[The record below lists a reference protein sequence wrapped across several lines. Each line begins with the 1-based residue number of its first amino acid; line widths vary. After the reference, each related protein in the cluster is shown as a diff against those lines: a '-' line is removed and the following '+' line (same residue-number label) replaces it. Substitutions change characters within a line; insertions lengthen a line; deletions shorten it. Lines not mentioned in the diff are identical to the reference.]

1 MRIAKRTALL
11 LVSLVVW
18 GDGSSSKA
26 EDRKDGWI
34 SLFDGKTLA
43 GWKASENPESF
54 SVRDGMI
61 VAHAQ
66 GDFIQEQAHHP
77 KSHLF
82 YVGPEGNASFSNF
95 EFQAEVMT
103 ESRANGGIYF
113 HTEYVENNWPQKGF
127 EVQINNRQKDPR
139 KTGSLY
145 AVQDVAVPPAKD
157 NAWFTVSIKVTGKRV
172 VIKVDGKPLV
182 DWIEPDGFL
191 AEERPW
197 YSERRSS
204 KGTLALQAHDPKSV
218 VYFKN
223 LMVKA
228 LP

>member
-1 MRIAKRTALL
+1 MKRTVLLTILL
-11 LVSLVVW
+11 LVWAGV
-18 GDGSSSKA
+18 SSTRA
-26 EDRKDGWI
+26 EETKDGWI
-34 SLFDGKTLA
+34 RLFDGKTLD

-66 GDFIQEQAHHP
+66 GHFIQEQARHP

-82 YVGPEGNASFSNF
+82 YVGPDGNALFTNF
-95 EFQAEVMT
+95 EFQAEVMA

-113 HTEYVENNWPQKGF
+113 HTEYVKSNWPQKGF
-127 EVQINNRQKDPR
+127 EVQINNMQKDPR

-157 NAWFTVSIKVTGKRV
+157 NTWFTVSIKVTGKRV
-172 VIKVDGKPLV
+172 IIKVDGKQVV
-182 DWIEPDGFL
+182 DWTQPEGFVQVKK
-191 AEERPW
+191 PW
-197 YSERRSS
+197 YSERRLSS
-204 KGTLALQAHDPKSV
+204 GTFALQAHDPKSI

-223 LMVKA
+223 LMVKP